1 MENEKDYSQMN
12 AAELRAA
19 IAEYERG
26 AAAAQRSAPLPP
38 GITAAMTPKSQDTAA
53 TLYAESIL
61 SKPAGAWTQAERDF
75 IRGSI
80 SAALPGLGY

>member
-26 AAAAQRSAPLPP
+26 AAPAQPSAPLPP
-38 GITAAMTPKSQDTAA
+38 GITAAMTPKSQDAAA

-61 SKPAGAWTQAERDF
+61 NKPTGSWTPAEREY

-80 SAALPGLGY
+80 GSALRDMGH